1 MKKHESWSDFAQ
13 FDGVIPLFD
22 KNMNKENPNRP
33 SVLRV
38 KIQNHGFW
46 SSIFVLMQ
54 LKIMRLISCFNT
66 LSHGLKQS
74 GKYFRYRVKLFRS
87 RNILNL
93 NVKRSGNSL
102 NLGNNNNEVLNKDV
116 NSILDDNVALS
127 ENTPQARAENT
138 NLGNLKQF
146 NTVNCSP
153 IRMAKLQ
160 RVDSDLGVIIQWLEE
175 NRRPP
180 RDKGAGYSPIL
191 SRFGLCL
198 DIHSDQGTNYQS
210 KLFREVCR
218 ILEINQSRTSGYR
231 PMANGGPERY
241 NQVLQNMIT
250 TYSDQTNWDE
260 NLNLTTSAYRG
271 CVH

>member
-180 RDKGAGYSPIL
+180 RDKGAGYSP
-191 SRFGLCL
+191 SVR
-198 DIHSDQGTNYQS
+198 NYWLNYDLLTVIDGV
-210 KLFREVCR
+210 LFKTYIVRANEHHWLLLIVPGVLQREVFIAC
-218 ILEINQSRTSGYR
+218 NDS
-231 PMANGGPERY
+231 N
-241 NQVLQNMIT
+241 
-250 TYSDQTNWDE
+250 
-260 NLNLTTSAYRG
+260 TSAHVG
-271 CVH
+271 ISKA